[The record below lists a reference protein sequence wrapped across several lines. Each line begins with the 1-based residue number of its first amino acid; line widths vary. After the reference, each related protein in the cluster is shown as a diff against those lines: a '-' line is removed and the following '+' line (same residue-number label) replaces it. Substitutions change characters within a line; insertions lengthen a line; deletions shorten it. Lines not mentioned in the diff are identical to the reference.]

1 MRIAMVSEHA
11 SPLASLGGEDAG
23 AQNVHVRGLAAALA
37 ARGHS
42 VTVYTRR
49 DGSMPE
55 RVPAG
60 PGVEVV
66 HVSAGPAD
74 TVPRREL
81 PAYTAEF
88 TQRLIDRWD
97 EESPDVV
104 HAHFWNSGVA
114 ALRAA
119 WALDGPPVVQTLHSL
134 EHLERRQ
141 GGDVRS
147 APARRRLEP
156 AVARQADQLIAMCS
170 EEAFELAR
178 LGVSSRR
185 IAVVPQG
192 VDTRRFSPEGPAEL
206 KRRATRLVSV
216 GRIAPRKDVDSAIR
230 ALAELVASGR
240 DDVELVVVG
249 GSVSVERPLD
259 DPEVARLAG
268 LARSLGVREH
278 VDFRGWV
285 SHDTLPRLLR
295 SADVLVATPRYEPFG
310 VVALE
315 AMACGIPVVAS
326 AVGGLLDTVVHGTTG
341 LHVPP
346 GDLPVLVRT
355 LALLIDYP
363 RLRARLG
370 PAGVDRA
377 RTAFTW
383 EQVAMHT
390 ERIYFPLVSTHR
402 AHDARR
408 TVLR

>member
-1 MRIAMVSEHA
+1 M
-11 SPLASLGGEDAG
+11 
-23 AQNVHVRGLAAALA
+23 
-37 ARGHS
+37 
-42 VTVYTRR
+42 
-49 DGSMPE
+49 
-55 RVPAG
+55 
-60 PGVEVV
+60 
-66 HVSAGPAD
+66 
-74 TVPRREL
+74 
-81 PAYTAEF
+81 
-88 TQRLIDRWD
+88 
-97 EESPDVV
+97 
-104 HAHFWNSGVA
+104 
-114 ALRAA
+114 
-119 WALDGPPVVQTLHSL
+119 HSL

-230 ALAELVASGR
+230 ALADLVASGR